1 MMMKAIVI
9 LLTKSINDNN
19 DNDSINKKNVS

>member
-1 MMMKAIVI
+1 MVMKAIVI
-9 LLTKSINDNN
+9 LITKSINDNN

>member
-9 LLTKSINDNN
+9 VITKSINDNN